1 MARIRT
7 YSPKLSEI
15 NRDWRV
21 IDAEG
26 ETLGRLATRIAIAL
40 RGKDKPTYTT
50 HMSVGDHVIV
60 VNAEKVRVTGQKE
73 KDKTYYRH
81 SQYPGGLRAV
91 TLATMRET
99 HPDRIIQKAV
109 KGMIPHNVLG
119 RQIMRRLHVY
129 VGPEH
134 PHEAQVR
141 AGQGKGSQ
149 RRLAHTEA
157 IQAVEAAPIAVPS
170 RRRRR
175 QAAPSA
181 SPDTEPEATATTAT
195 EATVDESPATPDVET
210 TVAETVAD
218 DSQAQSEP
226 AEPTTPPVAEAADK
240 EGAEHT
246 DAEAG
251 DAEATENGS
260 DAEEP
265 AAADDDD
272 ESSAE
277 RQQQ

>member
-7 YSPKLSEI
+7 YSPKISEI
-15 NRDWRV
+15 TRDWRI

-40 RGKDKPTYTT
+40 RGKDKPTFTT

-60 VNAEKVRVTGQKE
+60 INAEKVKVTGQKE
-73 KDKTYYRH
+73 KGKTYYRH

-119 RQIMRRLHVY
+119 RQVMRRLHVY

-141 AGQGKGSQ
+141 AGQGKASQ
-149 RRLAHTEA
+149 RRVAHAEA
-157 IQAVEAAPIAVPS
+157 TQTGGAAPIAVPS

-175 QAAPSA
+175 QAASSVA
-181 SPDTEPEATATTAT
+181 SDVERETTTTTGMEAVADEAATPPNAEMPETEDVT
-195 EATVDESPATPDVET
+195 EAVVEN
-210 TVAETVAD
+210 VEHQGET
-218 DSQAQSEP
+218 
-226 AEPTTPPVAEAADK
+226 AEPTTMTAADAPDDQ
-240 EGAEHT
+240 GAEDADT
-246 DAEAG
+246 DAA
-251 DAEATENGS
+251 DAETPESG
-260 DAEEP
+260 
-265 AAADDDD
+265 D
-272 ESSAE
+272 EDSTN

>member
-73 KDKTYYRH
+73 KGKIYYRH

-91 TLATMRET
+91 TLATMREM

-119 RQIMRRLHVY
+119 RQVMRRLHVY
-129 VGPEH
+129 VGPDH

-149 RRLAHTEA
+149 RRLAHAEA
-157 IQAVEAAPIAVPS
+157 TQASGAAPIAVPS

-175 QAAPSA
+175 QAASSA
-181 SPDTEPEATATTAT
+181 SPDTESEATTTTAMEATA
-195 EATVDESPATPDVET
+195 DESPATPDVET
-210 TVAETVAD
+210 TAVETVAD
-218 DSQAQSEP
+218 DAQALSKAE
-226 AEPTTPPVAEAADK
+226 EPTTPPAAEPADEEDAEDTGAEVTEDSSDAGEPVAED
-240 EGAEHT
+240 G
-246 DAEAG
+246 
-251 DAEATENGS
+251 
-260 DAEEP
+260 
-265 AAADDDD
+265 DD
-272 ESSAE
+272 EGSAD